1 MKLRIGMLGPIS
13 HPIPPPSYGPW
24 ERVTFELVEGLEE
37 LGHEVTLFAPEGTT
51 TSASRLVA
59 TCPHSL
65 DEGGL
70 DARLWE
76 ERHIAIAM
84 EMAHSGAFDV
94 VHSHMHVHSLGY
106 SRLLPCPM
114 VNTLH
119 GVAWNSAHRPILEA
133 YREQPF
139 VSISDSERRF
149 QPGLN
154 YLATV
159 YNGIRV
165 DDFPVRTSS
174 SSYLVFVGRLA
185 PEKAA
190 DLAIAVARRTG
201 RRLVMAGVVEPQHRQ
216 FFAAEVEPAIAEG
229 HAEYAGSLTR
239 LELARLMSNAA
250 GLLMPLRWDEPFGLV
265 VTEALACGTP
275 VIAWRRGAM
284 PEIIRHGETGFLVD
298 TLDQAV
304 AAVDRLDMIDPLV
317 CRRHVEQNF
326 SRQTMAAGYA
336 KAYRTAIDQFVR

>member
-1 MKLRIGMLGPIS
+1 MKLRVGMLGPIS

-24 ERVTFELVEGLEE
+24 ERVTYELVEGLEE
-37 LGHEVTLFAPEGTT
+37 LGHEVTLFAPEGTK

-59 TCPHSL
+59 TCPHAL
-65 DEGGL
+65 DMGGL

-84 EMAHSGAFDV
+84 EAAHSEAFDV
-94 VHSHMHVHSLGY
+94 VHSHLHVHALGY

-114 VNTLH
+114 INTLH
-119 GVAWNSAHRPILEA
+119 GAAWNSAHHPILEA

-154 YLATV
+154 YLATI

-165 DDFPVRTSS
+165 DDFPIRTSS
-174 SSYLVFVGRLA
+174 GSYLVFVGRLA

-190 DLAIAVARRTG
+190 DLAIAVAVRSG
-201 RRLVMAGVVEPQHRQ
+201 RKLVMAGVVEPQHRQ
-216 FFAAEVEPAIAEG
+216 FFAEEIEPAIADG

-239 LELARLMSNAA
+239 SDLAGLMRDAA

-284 PEIIRHGETGFLVD
+284 TEIIRHGETGFLVD
-298 TLDQAV
+298 TVDQAV
-304 AAVDRLDMIDPLV
+304 AAVGHLDEIDPLA

-326 SRQTMAAGYA
+326 SRQTMAAGYT